1 MSKHPA
7 DRKAVPLV
15 PTTQAQHTGWLGPFD
30 FWHRN
35 KPAPFNPAYDP
46 KADGRRARVTA
57 SMEADDFYA
66 THTRPEC
73 AAEWRRRYDAEKAAG
88 R

>member
-1 MSKHPA
+1 MRQHPA
-7 DRKAVPLV
+7 DRKAAPFV
-15 PTTQAQHTGWLGPFD
+15 PTAHAQHTGWLGPFD

-46 KADGRRARVTA
+46 KAD
-57 SMEADDFYA
+57 DFYA